1 MKKQNYLDFVHGI
14 LSSEEDFLLF
24 KEFYQKRLPKSI
36 KLITSRVWAD
46 WVKSFLESK
55 WWKFFL
61 PDFLK
66 KSKGIYS
73 DVECVEYSG
82 SKSLWTHCF
91 HTAWL
96 FYIQEISA
104 GLSAQVLDVKKWD
117 LVLDLCSAPWGKTV
131 QLADKL
137 LNLWWWHVFANEL
150 SFARRKALVFNLNR
164 CWLYNTSI
172 LWYDWV
178 SVGDLAPEMFDK
190 VLVDAPCS
198 WEGMQYK
205 YDKDVVYWDQVAAE
219 KLSRLQK
226 ELLISWLKSLKV
238 WWELVYST
246 CTLNPY
252 ENEWVIS
259 YVLDK
264 YSSAIELLNVD
275 IEGKSFWLT
284 EYIDKDKAAFVA
296 RFWPHVQK
304 TWWFFIAK
312 FRKIKSI
319 PVDKKEDLRVLK
331 KSEYD
336 DSLALQNKVWN
347 YLFDV
352 WWIEKADNYQIFSSK
367 DFIFVKD
374 NTNIMN
380 KWLFVEKQWVPIIKL
395 WFKWDFIPQQ
405 WFVAVFWNLISK
417 NIAELSYEDLQKIS
431 EWSDIPWNYWLD
443 WNFVVVKRNSIWL
456 FLAKQVKNL
465 LKIKV

>member
-1 MKKQNYLDFVHGI
+1 MKRQNYLDFVHSI

-36 KLITSRVWAD
+36 KIVNSRVD
-46 WVKSFLESK
+46 VDEVRSFLESN
-55 WWKFFL
+55 WWSFYL

-66 KSKGIYS
+66 VSGNNYN

-82 SKSLWTHCF
+82 LKSLWTHCF

-104 GLSAQVLDVKKWD
+104 WLSAQVLDVKKWD

-131 QLADKL
+131 QLADRL
-137 LNLWWWHVFANEL
+137 LSLWGWHVFANEL

-172 LWYDWV
+172 LWYDGV

-198 WEGMQYK
+198 WEWMQYK
-205 YDKDVVYWDQVAAE
+205 YDKDVTYWDPIAAE
-219 KLSRLQK
+219 KLSKLQK
-226 ELLISWLKSLKV
+226 ELLLSWLKALKV

-259 YVLDK
+259 YVLEN
-264 YSSAIELLNVD
+264 YGEEIELLNVD
-275 IEGKSFWLT
+275 IDGKSFWL
-284 EYIDKDKAAFVA
+284 EDYLNKDKVSFVA

-312 FRKIKSI
+312 FRKVKAI
-319 PVDKKEDLRVLK
+319 PFNKKEDARYSK

-336 DSLALQNKVWN
+336 DSITLQNRVWN
-347 YLFDV
+347 YLSEE
-352 WWIEKADNYQIFSSK
+352 WWVVKNDRYCFFSSK
-367 DFIFVKD
+367 EFVYVKD
-374 NTNIMN
+374 NTQIVN
-380 KWLFVEKQWVPIIKL
+380 KWLFVEKQWIPIIKL

-405 WFVAVFWNLISK
+405 WIVSVFWNLMKK
-417 NIAELSYEDLQKIS
+417 NTVELSYEDLQKIS
-431 EWSDIPWNYWLD
+431 EWSDISWVYWNE
-443 WNFVVVKRNSIWL
+443 WNFLVVKRNNFGL
-456 FLAKQVKNL
+456 FLVKQVKNC
-465 LKIKV
+465 LKIKL